1 MISFW
6 TVYSVPLVFVSI
18 LSIYI
23 TLPITLA
30 LVNRYISFF
39 NPKISITW
47 NMSSWASYTT
57 SQNHSFLNCKN
68 RIFAGALWNWQGM
81 VGKVVDVAPFVCPAL
96 LLSSRVS
103 PSLFY
108 GTALPTHFRIHTP
121 STVTPAYALCF
132 PIIFLHALV
141 PLGIL
146 FSSVDYPSTFLFVGF
161 WPGQFLPIL
170 QYLKSHFLSQTFA
183 ELSFPVAY
191 SHSRLFKSILV
202 FITHY
207 TVISHTHTH
216 TKPHTSEFLE
226 GLNNVRVYFFT

>member
-1 MISFW
+1 
-6 TVYSVPLVFVSI
+6 
-18 LSIYI
+18 
-23 TLPITLA
+23 
-30 LVNRYISFF
+30 
-39 NPKISITW
+39 
-47 NMSSWASYTT
+47 MSSWASYTT

-108 GTALPTHFRIHTP
+108 GTALPTHFRTHTP
-121 STVTPAYALCF
+121 SIVTPAYASCF
-132 PIIFLHALV
+132 PIIFPHAFV
-141 PLGIL
+141 PLWIL
-146 FSSVDYPSTFLFVGF
+146 FSPVDYPSTFLFVGF

-170 QYLKSHFLSQTFA
+170 QYLKSHFLSQIFA

-216 TKPHTSEFLE
+216 THKTTHLWVPRRLK
-226 GLNNVRVYFFT
+226 